1 MGLRLGVDIG
11 GTFTD
16 FALLDPRRGTVAL
29 HKRLTT
35 PEAPERAVIDGT
47 QSLLSEYGVAPG
59 DIELL
64 VHGTTLITNAT
75 IERRGAR
82 TGFLV
87 TRGFRDV
94 IDIGREQRYD
104 LFDLRLRFPEPLVPQ
119 NLRREVV
126 ERMLVDGA
134 VEVPLDEKAVIAAVT
149 ELVRDEGIEAL
160 AVGLL
165 HSYAHPAHE
174 LRIEALVKAAF
185 PGLAVS
191 LSSEVCPFMREFER
205 WTTTIVNAYAQPLTD
220 RYLAALE
227 HGLVAAG
234 FRGRML
240 VMTANGGSATPQTAR
255 RFPVRLIESGPAAGA
270 LMCAWLGRQP
280 GLPRDLLSFDLGG
293 TTAKGALV
301 RDTEPLRRFDLEVAR
316 VHAFRKGSGLPL
328 KIPVI
333 DMIEIGSG
341 GGSIATLDRRGLIAV
356 GPRSAGAAPG
366 PACYALGG
374 DQATL
379 TDANLALGFLNPD
392 FFLGGRMR
400 LTPELARAALDVHI
414 GQPLGLDAA
423 RAAWGIHETA
433 NEDIARA
440 FRVHAAERG
449 FDYRGCGMLAFGG
462 GGPVHAA
469 RIARK
474 LHVPQVILPA
484 GAGVMSAIGLLV
496 SPLRHDV
503 IRSDRMALAALSP
516 AELAGR
522 FAPLDAEA
530 AAPLLESGL
539 PASAIIGERRL
550 DLRYQGQGY
559 EIEVALPACDAASLL
574 AAIPALFDAA
584 YARIFGITFP
594 GQGLEVVNW
603 KVSATGPSPA
613 LDATTLTVAAPPRA
627 PGTSAR
633 KGERAVYDPAAD
645 AFRLVPVLDRYALQ
659 TGDTIA
665 GPALIEEN
673 ESTCVLGGGDSATL
687 DGAGNLRVT
696 IGAGR

>member
-1 MGLRLGVDIG
+1 MDLRLGVDIG

-16 FALLDPRRGTVAL
+16 FALLDPQRGTVAL

-35 PEAPERAVIDGT
+35 PHAPERAVIDGALA
-47 QSLLSEYGVAPG
+47 LLAEQGAGLDAV
-59 DIELL
+59 DLL

-104 LFDLRLRFPEPLVPQ
+104 LFDLRLRFPEPLVPPA
-119 NLRREVV
+119 LRREIPERVLGSGTVELALDEDAVLAAVQELV
-126 ERMLVDGA
+126 ER
-134 VEVPLDEKAVIAAVT
+134 
-149 ELVRDEGIEAL
+149 EGIEAL

-174 LRIEALVKAAF
+174 RRIRALVQSAF
-185 PGLAVS
+185 PQLPVS
-191 LSSEVCPFMREFER
+191 LSGEVCPFMREYER
-205 WTTTIVNAYAQPLTD
+205 WTTTIVNAYTQPLAD
-220 RYLAALE
+220 RYLGALE
-227 HGLVAAG
+227 SGLAQAG
-234 FRGRML
+234 FRGRLL
-240 VMTANGGSATPQTAR
+240 VMTANGGSATPETAR

-270 LMCAWLGRQP
+270 LMCAWLGRQG

-301 RDTEPLRRFDLEVAR
+301 RAGEPLRRFELEVAR
-316 VHAFRKGSGLPL
+316 VHAFKRGSGLPL

-341 GGSIATLDRRGLIAV
+341 GGSIATLDRRDLIAV

-366 PACYALGG
+366 PACYGLGG

-379 TDANLALGFLNPD
+379 TDANLVLGFLDPG

-400 LTPELARAALDVHI
+400 LDPAAAQRALEARI
-414 GQPLGLDAA
+414 GRPLGLDAA

-433 NEDIARA
+433 NEDVARA

-449 FDYRGCGMLAFGG
+449 FDYRSCGMVAFGG
-462 GGPVHAA
+462 GGPVHAM

-474 LHVPQVILPA
+474 LRVPRVILPA

-496 SPLRHDV
+496 SPLRFDV
-503 IRSDRMALAALSP
+503 VRSDRVQLDELAPDGLAA
-516 AELAGR
+516 R
-522 FAPLDAEA
+522 FAALEAEA
-530 AAPLLESGL
+530 AAPLLGAGL
-539 PASAIIGERRL
+539 GRSAIATGRAL
-550 DLRYQGQGY
+550 DLRYRGQGY
-559 EIEVALPACDAASLL
+559 EIEVSLPPGDPAELL
-574 AAIPALFDAA
+574 AGIPALFDRA
-584 YARIFGITFP
+584 YRRIFGITFP
-594 GQGLEVVNW
+594 GQPLEIVNW
-603 KVSATGPSPA
+603 KASATGPSPA
-613 LDATTLTVAAPPRA
+613 LDAARLAVTAPPRP
-627 PGTSAR
+627 PGATAS
-633 KGERAVYDPAAD
+633 KGERPVYDPAAG
-645 AFRLVPVLDRYALQ
+645 AYRPVPVLDRYALGPGA
-659 TGDTIA
+659 TVR

-673 ESTCVLGGGDSATL
+673 ESTCVLGDGDIAVP
-687 DGAGNLRVT
+687 DVHGNLVVT
-696 IGAGR
+696 IGGGA